1 MTRLWL
7 QSLLLLS
14 SCLSFFAVAEVN
26 HYVVSARAVSPERV
40 DGYYAVLLRMI
51 LMASK
56 KPDETIDINF
66 SDREFSQAR
75 WIAEVQT
82 GQLNEVMWT
91 TTSIE
96 REELLRPIRVP
107 IFRGLLG
114 KRILII
120 RRQDQEIFARVNSKQ
135 DLAGLVAGQNAHW
148 SDTEIF
154 KANGLLV
161 TGGGGKES
169 LYKMLQADRFDYFP
183 RGVIEIASEADFL
196 LGTELMVEQHLM
208 LSYTMPIYFF
218 VNKNNVELAE
228 RIESGWDIILKN
240 GEFDKF
246 FFGHPRIKFALQELK
261 KHKRKMIFLDNP
273 YLPDQTPLDRPEY
286 WLDVSKY

>member
-1 MTRLWL
+1 MTLLWL
-7 QSLLLLS
+7 RILVLLS
-14 SCLSFFAVAEVN
+14 CCACELALAEAKP
-26 HYVVSARAVSPERV
+26 YVVIVRAVSPDRV
-40 DGYYAVLLRMI
+40 DGYYAVLLKM
-51 LMASK
+51 LLEASK
-56 KPDETIDINF
+56 KPRETIEIHF

-114 KRILII
+114 KRVLVI
-120 RRQDQEIFARVNSKQ
+120 RRQDQEIFAKINSKE
-135 DLAGLVAGQNAHW
+135 DLTRLVAGQNVHW
-148 SDTEIF
+148 SDTDIL
-154 KANGLLV
+154 KANGLMV

-169 LYKMLQADRFDYFP
+169 LYKMLQASRFVYFP
-183 RGVIEIASEADFL
+183 RGVTELASEVDFL
-196 LGTELMVEQHLM
+196 KGTDLIVEQHLM

-218 VNKNNVELAE
+218 VSKDNSELARRLE
-228 RIESGWDIILKN
+228 KGWQIILKS

-246 FFGHPRIKFALQELK
+246 FFNHPRIKTALADLK
-261 KHKRKMIFLDNP
+261 MQNRKIIQLDNP
-273 YLPDQTPLDRPEY
+273 YLPATTPLNRAEY
-286 WLDVSKY
+286 WLDVGK